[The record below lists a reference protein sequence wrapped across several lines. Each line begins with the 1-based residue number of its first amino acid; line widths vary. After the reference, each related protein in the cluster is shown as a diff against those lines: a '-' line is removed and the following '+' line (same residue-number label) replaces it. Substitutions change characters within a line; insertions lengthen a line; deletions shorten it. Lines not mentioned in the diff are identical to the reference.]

1 MMETSLTYAVTVTGL
16 DEVKAQADSAA
27 KSAELASNSVKG
39 LQSQGVRTMPLVL
52 NALQTVN
59 SLRSS
64 VDNVTKAMETMNPEA
79 MIYALL
85 SMISVA
91 TNLMQVMRLLR
102 ESTATAAAAQAVLDT
117 LAGAWWLIPLAI
129 TAGVAVAQGIRSM
142 QTGGPV
148 QETGVYLLHRGEY
161 VVPSNHVTSY
171 GPIYVTLP
179 GQSGGLDVEGLLR
192 ALGPR
197 LAGQIRRAAG

>member
-1 MMETSLTYAVTVTGL
+1 
-16 DEVKAQADSAA
+16 
-27 KSAELASNSVKG
+27 
-39 LQSQGVRTMPLVL
+39 MPLVL

-64 VDNVTKAMETMNPEA
+64 VDNVTKALETMNPEA

-102 ESTATAAAAQAVLDT
+102 ESTATAAAAQAVLDA

-129 TAGVAVAQGIRSM
+129 TAGVMVAQSIRSM

-148 QETGVYLLHRGEY
+148 AETGVYLLHRGEY
-161 VVPSNHVTSY
+161 VVPANQVTSY
-171 GPIYVTLP
+171 GPIYVSFP
-179 GQSGGLDVEGLLR
+179 NQSGGLDVDGLLR
-192 ALGPR
+192 ELGPR
-197 LAGQIRRAAG
+197 LVGQIRRATG

>member
-1 MMETSLTYAVTVTGL
+1 MMETSLNYTVAVTGL
-16 DEVKAQADSAA
+16 DQVKAQADSAA
-27 KSAELASNSVKG
+27 KSADLASNSVKG
-39 LQSQGVRTMPLVL
+39 LQSQGVRTMPLVM

-102 ESTATAAAAQAVLDT
+102 ESTATAAAAQAVLNT

-129 TAGVAVAQGIRSM
+129 TAGILVAQSIRSM

-148 QETGVYLLHRGEY
+148 AETGVYLLHRGEY
-161 VVPSNHVTSY
+161 VVPANQVTSY
-171 GPIYVTLP
+171 GPIYVSLP
-179 GQSGGLDVEGLLR
+179 AQPGGLDVDDLLR

-197 LAGQIRRAAG
+197 LAGQIRRATG